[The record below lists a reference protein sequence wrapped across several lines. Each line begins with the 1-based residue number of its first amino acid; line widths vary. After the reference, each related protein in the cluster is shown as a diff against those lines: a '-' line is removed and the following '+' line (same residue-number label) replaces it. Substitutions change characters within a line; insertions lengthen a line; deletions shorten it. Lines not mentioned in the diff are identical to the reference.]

1 MYEVNKDFY
10 PNDSGWLGYG
20 NVSKLC
26 IHNNYVYVSIII

>member
-20 NVSKLC
+20 NVSKFLC
-26 IHNNYVYVSIII
+26 VCPSVIGLL